1 MKLNNRGWGLGF
13 LIVVGAIFLLILIFV
28 SIRIRVMTHQM
39 DEKKD
44 SNKTQEKSSN
54 DSVNRGLYT
63 VLEQTL
69 KKSGETF
76 TIYHTTLIDNIDDHL
91 IVWVSTLKQEGLIDT
106 LDDPEGEGECNG
118 YVFIKNDGSV
128 QSFIKCSKY
137 ETLNYTL
144 WAD

>member
-1 MKLNNRGWGLGF
+1 MKLNNKGWWLGF
-13 LIVVGAIFLLILIFV
+13 LIVIGTIFLLILIFV
-28 SIRIRVMTHQM
+28 SIRIRTMTHQM
-39 DEKKD
+39 NNKKHE
-44 SNKTQEKSSN
+44 NKTTENRKN
-54 DSVNRGLYT
+54 DSVNTGLYS

-76 TIYHTTLIDNIDDHL
+76 TIYHPTLIDNIDDHL